1 MEDTSA
7 QPHLSGL
14 VRLGVDIGGTFTDF
28 VMSDPKE
35 GKIRTFKLL
44 SIPKKPAQAVLDG
57 LDLIK
62 TQFGI
67 EIGDLTIIHGS
78 TVATNALLERKGAR
92 TALITTLG
100 FRDVLQIGRQNRP
113 SLYDF
118 SADPPEPL
126 VPEDLRLE
134 ISERVDH
141 RGNILNPLDESEVDE
156 LNFRLKETGV
166 ESVAI
171 CLLFSF
177 LHPEHEQLIAGKL
190 RAAGYFVSASVDVL
204 PEYREY
210 ERCST
215 TVVNAYVT
223 PVLSQYLERLQTG
236 MQARLSTKPDKG
248 TKAVPLSVMQSNGGV
263 INPAEARRKGVNCI
277 LSGPAGG
284 VIGSRFISELASV
297 SSSSIDF
304 TNIITFDMGGTS
316 TDVSLID
323 GTLQVTTEAEI
334 GGQPIAIP
342 MLDIH
347 TIGAGGG
354 SIARL
359 DPGGALRVG
368 PESAGA
374 SPGPACYGTGELPTV
389 TDANLVLGR
398 LSADHF
404 LGGKMP
410 LHVDRA
416 VNAIERLGRQ
426 AGLDL
431 RDTASGVVEVANAH
445 MERALRVISVERG
458 HDPQDFTLL
467 SFGGAG
473 GLHAANLAHKLG
485 IPKVLVPPVASTLS
499 AFGMLAADIVKDFS
513 RTVMLPGTIGYDHL
527 EDRIKTLEER
537 GFQEVVEEGIS
548 PENIHLIPMLD
559 VRYRGQSYE
568 LTVPFTNTYQEDFHQ
583 AHFEQYGYDRR
594 GAELEIVNLRV
605 QAVGKVSQPIIAR
618 HPQEDA
624 DSSQAFLFS
633 RKVTLSNNEPRVVPF
648 YSGERLHHENTITGP
663 AIILREDTTIL
674 LEEGDQ
680 AFVDPYLNLIISI
693 GGT

>member
-1 MEDTSA
+1 MI
-7 QPHLSGL
+7 
-14 VRLGVDIGGTFTDF
+14 RLGVDIGGTFTDF
-28 VMSDPKE
+28 VFSDPE
-35 GKIRTFKLL
+35 GRNIRSFKLL
-44 SIPKKPAQAVLDG
+44 STPEEPAQAVLDG
-57 LDLIK
+57 LDFINR
-62 TQFGI
+62 QYGI
-67 EIGDLTIIHGS
+67 ELGELTIIHGS

-92 TALITTLG
+92 TALITTQG

-118 SADPPEPL
+118 SVDPPAPL
-126 VPEDLRLE
+126 VPEHLRLE
-134 ISERVDH
+134 ISERIDH
-141 RGNILNPLDESEVDE
+141 RGNILTPVNESEANE
-156 LNFRLKETGV
+156 LIARLKDTGV
-166 ESVAI
+166 ESIAI

-177 LHPEHEQLIAGKL
+177 LHPEHEQVIAEKL

-210 ERCST
+210 ERSST
-215 TVVNAYVT
+215 TVVNAYVS
-223 PVLSQYLERLQTG
+223 PVLSQYLERLQAG
-236 MQARLSTKPDKG
+236 IQAHSSNQSEQV

-263 INPAEARRKGVNCI
+263 INPAEASRKGVNCV

-284 VIGSRFISELASV
+284 VIGSRLISYLAST
-297 SSSSIDF
+297 SSSNLDF

-316 TDVSLID
+316 TDVSLIA

-334 GGQPIAIP
+334 GGQPIALP

-374 SPGPACYGTGELPTV
+374 SPGPACYGVGELPTV

-398 LSADHF
+398 LSAEHF

-416 VNAIERLGRQ
+416 KIAIERLGRQ
-426 AGLDL
+426 AGMDL
-431 RDTASGVVEVANAH
+431 RHTASGILEVANAH

-473 GLHAANLAHKLG
+473 GLHAANLARILG
-485 IPKVLVPPVASTLS
+485 IPKVLVPPFASTLS

-513 RTVMLPGTIGYDHL
+513 RTVMLTGSIGYDQL
-527 EDRIKTLEER
+527 EKQIKPLEER
-537 GFQEVVEEGIS
+537 GIHEVEEEGIS
-548 PENIHLIPMLD
+548 TENIRLIPMLD
-559 VRYRGQSYE
+559 VRYHGQSYE
-568 LTVPFTNTYQEDFHQ
+568 LTVPFTDTYHEDFHQ
-583 AHFEQYGYDRR
+583 AHFEQYGYARR
-594 GAELEIVNLRV
+594 KAELEIVNLRV
-605 QAVGKVSQPIIAR
+605 QAVGKVIRPIIAR
-618 HPQEDA
+618 HPRETA
-624 DSSQAFLFS
+624 DSSQALLFS
-633 RKVTLSNNEPRVVPF
+633 REVILSNNESRDVPF
-648 YSGERLHHENTITGP
+648 YSGERLRHENTVTGP
-663 AIILREDTTIL
+663 AVILREDTTVL
-674 LEEGDQ
+674 LEADDQ
-680 AFVDPYLNLIISI
+680 ALVDPYLNLVITI
-693 GGT
+693 GGR

>member
-1 MEDTSA
+1 
-7 QPHLSGL
+7 
-14 VRLGVDIGGTFTDF
+14 
-28 VMSDPKE
+28 
-35 GKIRTFKLL
+35 
-44 SIPKKPAQAVLDG
+44 
-57 LDLIK
+57 
-62 TQFGI
+62 
-67 EIGDLTIIHGS
+67 
-78 TVATNALLERKGAR
+78 
-92 TALITTLG
+92 
-100 FRDVLQIGRQNRP
+100 
-113 SLYDF
+113 
-118 SADPPEPL
+118 
-126 VPEDLRLE
+126 
-134 ISERVDH
+134 
-141 RGNILNPLDESEVDE
+141 
-156 LNFRLKETGV
+156 
-166 ESVAI
+166 
-171 CLLFSF
+171 
-177 LHPEHEQLIAGKL
+177 
-190 RAAGYFVSASVDVL
+190 
-204 PEYREY
+204 
-210 ERCST
+210 
-215 TVVNAYVT
+215 
-223 PVLSQYLERLQTG
+223 
-236 MQARLSTKPDKG
+236 
-248 TKAVPLSVMQSNGGV
+248 MQSNGGV

-284 VIGSRFISELASV
+284 VIGSRLISQLASV

-316 TDVSLID
+316 TDVSLIA

-416 VNAIERLGRQ
+416 VNAIERLGRP

-431 RDTASGVVEVANAH
+431 RHTASGVVEVANAH

-473 GLHAANLAHKLG
+473 GLHAANLARKLG

-527 EDRIKTLEER
+527 EDRIKPLEER

-548 PENIHLIPMLD
+548 TENIHLIPMLD

-605 QAVGKVSQPIIAR
+605 QAVGKVPQPIIAR

-624 DSSQAFLFS
+624 EFIPG
-633 RKVTLSNNEPRVVPF
+633 V
-648 YSGERLHHENTITGP
+648 
-663 AIILREDTTIL
+663 
-674 LEEGDQ
+674 
-680 AFVDPYLNLIISI
+680 FVQP
-693 GGT
+693 